1 MKLLLLILINIIVSI
16 LIIYGGHHLWSYI
29 KDKYSTKKTKDLVNT
44 QIQKYKK
51 MMKEMQ
57 DNGTKP
63 EVFLDDVEKKNLDEK
78 LMNFMDNMDDI
89 EVFSEAR
96 SGIEKPRS
104 SIDVTQL
111 RWVKSAEDSYK
122 HNKKIDIEIS

>member
-1 MKLLLLILINIIVSI
+1 MKLLLLILINTIVSI

-57 DNGTKP
+57 YNGTKP

-89 EVFSEAR
+89 
-96 SGIEKPRS
+96 
-104 SIDVTQL
+104 
-111 RWVKSAEDSYK
+111 SYK
-122 HNKKIDIEIS
+122 HNKKN